1 MVMADC
7 WSAASYL
14 ITKWHHVLQFP
25 KPLANKLKI
34 IRNQRNA
41 LYHSLKTPGL
51 RTKQNPGLYSL
62 LQLFSYFIF
71 VLSVPMILSQKVKYK
86 P

>member
-1 MVMADC
+1 MVLADC
-7 WSAASYL
+7 WSAISYP
-14 ITKWHHVLQFP
+14 ITKCHFILQFL

-34 IRNQRNA
+34 IRNQRNT

-51 RTKQNPGLYSL
+51 RTKQNPGLYSI

-71 VLSVPMILSQKVKYK
+71 VLSVPMILSQKVKNN